1 MYGMT
6 IHPVT
11 LMGNYL
17 AIRICF
23 ICPCSVTDMSICFSV
38 GLTDR
43 EKRDLG
49 PIYGFQWRHFGS
61 RLEVSICFTI
71 SYDICSIIQSSH

>member
-1 MYGMT
+1 MKWIMNRYYFNRFCRRKAFVYGMT

-23 ICPCSVTDMSICFSV
+23 ICPAV
-38 GLTDR
+38 
-43 EKRDLG
+43 
-49 PIYGFQWRHFGS
+49 
-61 RLEVSICFTI
+61 
-71 SYDICSIIQSSH
+71 